1 MFKNNIHKYLL
12 IVFTF
17 TAVGFKNCGESDMVD
32 VKSIDKKRIITAAEK
47 YLNDEPVTVTSFKC
61 ERSSGGN
68 NDFYSEGDYWWPDPE
83 NPNGP
88 YIRKDGL
95 TNPDNFTKHREA
107 MREMSLKVAALVAA
121 YKITQDKKYADAA
134 LKHLNAWFAVEDTK
148 MNPHMLYAQAIK
160 GRVTGRGIGIIDTI
174 HLVEVAQTIIVL
186 LDTNYIT
193 RSEAEPI
200 IKWFEDYLNWLIEHP
215 FGYEEKNNGN
225 NHSTCYIMQAAEFAK
240 LTGNEKVLQECR
252 KFYKSDILPLQV
264 EADGSFPKELK
275 RTKPYGYSLFN
286 MDAMGMVC
294 LTLSTED
301 ENLWEY
307 ETADG
312 KSFKKAVEFMYPF
325 IADKSKWNLPP
336 DVMYHD
342 EWPVRHPSLLFAG
355 LAYNEE
361 KYIELW
367 KKLDPDSDVEEV
379 NRNFPIRQPILWM

>member
-1 MFKNNIHKYLL
+1 
-12 IVFTF
+12 
-17 TAVGFKNCGESDMVD
+17 
-32 VKSIDKKRIITAAEK
+32 
-47 YLNDEPVTVTSFKC
+47 
-61 ERSSGGN
+61 
-68 NDFYSEGDYWWPDPE
+68 
-83 NPNGP
+83 
-88 YIRKDGL
+88 
-95 TNPDNFTKHREA
+95 
-107 MREMSLKVAALVAA
+107 
-121 YKITQDKKYADAA
+121 
-134 LKHLNAWFAVEDTK
+134 
-148 MNPHMLYAQAIK
+148 
-160 GRVTGRGIGIIDTI
+160 
-174 HLVEVAQTIIVL
+174 
-186 LDTNYIT
+186 
-193 RSEAEPI
+193 
-200 IKWFEDYLNWLIEHP
+200 
-215 FGYEEKNNGN
+215 
-225 NHSTCYIMQAAEFAK
+225 QAAEFAK